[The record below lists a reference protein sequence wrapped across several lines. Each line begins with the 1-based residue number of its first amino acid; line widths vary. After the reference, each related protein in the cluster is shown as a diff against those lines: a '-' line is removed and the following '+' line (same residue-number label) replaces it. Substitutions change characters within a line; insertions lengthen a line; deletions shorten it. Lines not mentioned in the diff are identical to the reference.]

1 LPDDLDAQVWQ
12 QLKAYEEA
20 QQMKYISTAERLG
33 MAQGRAEAARE
44 LAQRLAEKRLGPL
57 DEELI
62 ALIAALPVER
72 LDDLALAILDFAH
85 RDELRAW
92 LEAPPIE

>member
-1 LPDDLDAQVWQ
+1 
-12 QLKAYEEA
+12 
-20 QQMKYISTAERLG
+20 
-33 MAQGRAEAARE
+33 
-44 LAQRLAEKRLGPL
+44 LAEKRLGPL

>member
-1 LPDDLDAQVWQ
+1 
-12 QLKAYEEA
+12 
-20 QQMKYISTAERLG
+20 
-33 MAQGRAEAARE
+33 
-44 LAQRLAEKRLGPL
+44 
-57 DEELI
+57 LI